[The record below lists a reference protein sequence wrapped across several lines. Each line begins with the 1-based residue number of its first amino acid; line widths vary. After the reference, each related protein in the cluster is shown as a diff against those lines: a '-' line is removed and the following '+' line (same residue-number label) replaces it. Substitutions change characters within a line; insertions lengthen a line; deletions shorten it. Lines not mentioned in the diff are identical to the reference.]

1 MHRLLAVVV
10 FAALP
15 FATGLTR
22 KLSKPT
28 HVTLLSIAA
37 GISVSYVFI
46 DLLPELAHSQ
56 TEVEGTGLLP
66 YLQRHVYIAALL
78 GLIVAYGVQQIDPAM
93 KAISKRY
100 SMLGATVLFFI
111 VGYSVATR
119 DDYEIQP
126 IALFIIA
133 MGLHYFVV
141 DESLSVR
148 LGSTY
153 HRVGRYLFSAACL
166 GGAILGAAMQIDETT
181 LGILLAFLG
190 GAVILNTI
198 RNELPGTE
206 TRGNFIA
213 FAAGAAV
220 YAVILLLLA

>member
-1 MHRLLAVVV
+1 
-10 FAALP
+10 
-15 FATGLTR
+15 
-22 KLSKPT
+22 
-28 HVTLLSIAA
+28 
-37 GISVSYVFI
+37 
-46 DLLPELAHSQ
+46 
-56 TEVEGTGLLP
+56 
-66 YLQRHVYIAALL
+66 
-78 GLIVAYGVQQIDPAM
+78 
-93 KAISKRY
+93 
-100 SMLGATVLFFI
+100 
-111 VGYSVATR
+111 
-119 DDYEIQP
+119 
-126 IALFIIA
+126 